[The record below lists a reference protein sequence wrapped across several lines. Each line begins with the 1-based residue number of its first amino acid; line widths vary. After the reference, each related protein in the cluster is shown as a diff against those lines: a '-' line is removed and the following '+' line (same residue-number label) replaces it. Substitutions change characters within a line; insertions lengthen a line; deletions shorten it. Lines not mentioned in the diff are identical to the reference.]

1 MKHGIE
7 DLKCY
12 SDMVSKALSAD
23 PIVLSTDPGDGRHYP
38 LYICPEVD
46 MPIESIKA
54 PIVKTIKLPHLL
66 ATVYVVDAWRS
77 GRLLAVLVAKWDWP
91 SLGGPR

>member
-23 PIVLSTDPGDGRHYP
+23 PIVLSTDPGDG
-38 LYICPEVD
+38 LCSGCLEV
-46 MPIESIKA
+46 
-54 PIVKTIKLPHLL
+54 
-66 ATVYVVDAWRS
+66 R
-77 GRLLAVLVAKWDWP
+77 
-91 SLGGPR
+91 